1 MKKLL
6 LGMMLVVLCLPGC
19 QKEKAAGLSEEHK
32 AVVAEFEKFKER
44 QCACKDYECS
54 HALGQE
60 IGPRIAQVMS
70 GADKLPTL
78 VQAKLGGILTKM
90 TECAKATKQATP
102 EPTAP
107 AEAAPAEAAPAE
119 AAPAEAAPAE

>member
-1 MKKLL
+1 MKHLL
-6 LGMMLVVLCLPGC
+6 LGMMLVVLFLPGC
-19 QKEKAAGLSEEHK
+19 QKEKATEMSEEHQ
-32 AVVAEFEKFKER
+32 ALIVEFEKFKER

-70 GADKLPTL
+70 GADKLPSL

-90 TECAKATKQATP
+90 TECAKATK
-102 EPTAP
+102 P
-107 AEAAPAEAAPAE
+107 AE
-119 AAPAEAAPAE
+119 

>member
-1 MKKLL
+1 MN
-6 LGMMLVVLCLPGC
+6 
-19 QKEKAAGLSEEHK
+19 EEHK
-32 AVVAEFEKFKER
+32 ALIVEFEKFKVR

-90 TECAKATKQATP
+90 TECAKATKPA
-102 EPTAP
+102 EPAP
-107 AEAAPAEAAPAE
+107 AEAAPAEPAPAEDAPAEPAPAE
-119 AAPAEAAPAE
+119 AAPAAPAE